1 MTKKLRK
8 AQVSVLTSVHCG
20 THGLNRLCSAV
31 DGRFSAA
38 LSDSMRVGVASSSD
52 SALNTPE
59 LHQSSV
65 QVEKLQEHA

>member
-8 AQVSVLTSVHCG
+8 AQVGVLTSVRCG
-20 THGLNRLCSAV
+20 THGLNRLFSAV
-31 DGRFSAA
+31 DGCFSAA
-38 LSDSMRVGVASSSD
+38 LSGSMWVGVASSSD